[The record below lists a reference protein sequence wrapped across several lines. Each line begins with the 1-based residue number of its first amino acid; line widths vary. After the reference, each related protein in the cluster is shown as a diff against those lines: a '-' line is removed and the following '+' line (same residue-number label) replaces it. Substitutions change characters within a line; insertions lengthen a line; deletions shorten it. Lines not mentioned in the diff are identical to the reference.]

1 MKSSLAVG
9 VLIIAFSLNS
19 YSQQTDSSSI
29 APVNRETQHLY
40 KIKPWIDVPAT
51 LVFGAAAVYGMS
63 VIYGRKEIPADVVMA
78 LDKNTINK
86 LDRPIAEN
94 YSLGAKATSDYF
106 FYGSMPLPLLLL
118 FDKKIRKDGA
128 RVGLLY
134 LEALGVTGIFYAG
147 SAMLVNRYRPYT
159 YNPNVPIATRQN
171 GNSRNS
177 FIAGHPALVA
187 TSTFFM
193 AKIYS
198 DYHPNMKHKWI
209 LFASAGVISAATGYL
224 RIKAGHHFI
233 TDVISGLVIG
243 SLVGVLVPHIH
254 KNKKFNSSK
263 LTLVPNFQNGSSGFT
278 AYYKLGK

>member
-198 DYHPNMKHKWI
+198 DYHPNMKDRK
-209 LFASAGVISAATGYL
+209 SV
-224 RIKAGHHFI
+224 
-233 TDVISGLVIG
+233 V
-243 SLVGVLVPHIH
+243 
-254 KNKKFNSSK
+254 
-263 LTLVPNFQNGSSGFT
+263 
-278 AYYKLGK
+278 